1 MSHGLEAICNLRTG
15 KRDRPKRRNR
25 RHDSRHA
32 GGRHH
37 RPTRTVVLAPMETNV
52 PISNMGKRNMSAPAM
67 SCDASASSSS
77 ADDVGSAQLQDLLRR
92 MPTQYALST
101 SFADRMHH
109 AKLLAEASDAAK
121 AQQHSVRLSWDA
133 EQRGGRAAIWLVFPD
148 RRGSLGVITSLLSE
162 LGVNIGKASVFSSSD
177 GLLAVDT
184 FTVDRCVR
192 TRSRHAPGNRSPAVQ
207 HTLAP
212 LETIDPPSHTTLCAF
227 ARAQDGRRPRG
238 DAARA
243 SGASPQL
250 AVVL

>member
-1 MSHGLEAICNLRTG
+1 M
-15 KRDRPKRRNR
+15 
-25 RHDSRHA
+25 
-32 GGRHH
+32 
-37 RPTRTVVLAPMETNV
+37 

-212 LETIDPPSHTTLCAF
+212 LRLLTRPLTRLCVPL
-227 ARAQDGRRPRG
+227 RERRM
-238 DAARA
+238 DAALAEMLRA
-243 SGASPQL
+243 RLAQALSSPWSSEAVTGAPRPSIIFR
-250 AVVL
+250 

>member
-1 MSHGLEAICNLRTG
+1 M
-15 KRDRPKRRNR
+15 
-25 RHDSRHA
+25 
-32 GGRHH
+32 
-37 RPTRTVVLAPMETNV
+37 

-212 LETIDPPSHTTLCAF
+212 LETIDPPSHTTLRAF

-250 AVVL
+250 AVVLRGRHGCAEALSIFSLIS